1 MIVEACRSG
10 LVLHKWPRANIE
22 PILAVALPDHP
33 FSERIMP
40 PAEARPQA
48 NQSRL
53 RLNRMM
59 CGIGLAGIAFA
70 YLPAVLSL
78 PVAVFILA
86 ILVRQ
91 GLRLPPVPKAYKPP
105 HVRVAIIISLLLGL
119 YATVFAVPLCLVGSF
134 VGPQILIPGVVH
146 AVLGAVLLVGCQG
159 ILRQQHWARW
169 LTVLVSGL
177 IVFAVPIW
185 IARDSLRAGSVPDG
199 ALFFLIFPGLF
210 AVLAFNLI
218 SPSASVWF
226 KE

>member
-1 MIVEACRSG
+1 MPRS
-10 LVLHKWPRANIE
+10 K
-22 PILAVALPDHP
+22 AL
-33 FSERIMP
+33 
-40 PAEARPQA
+40 PQA

-53 RLNRMM
+53 RLSRMM
-59 CGIGLAGIAFA
+59 CAIALLAIAFA
-70 YLPAVLSL
+70 YLPTVLSL
-78 PVAVFILA
+78 PVAVVILA
-86 ILVRQ
+86 VLVCQ
-91 GLRLPPVPKAYKPP
+91 GLRLPPISHGYKPP
-105 HVRVAIIISLLLGL
+105 HVGAAIIISFLLGL

-159 ILRQQHWARW
+159 ILRQRRWARW

-185 IARDSLRAGSVPDG
+185 IARDSLRVGSVPDG